1 MKIKEIVVISGKG
14 GTGKTSITASLAV
27 LEGDNCI
34 VADCDVDA
42 ADMHLLLKP
51 DFKNKKD
58 FYSGTEAVIDPN
70 ACINCGKCDDVCHFD
85 SIGQNEES
93 YYVEPMKCEGC
104 KYCVYVCPTN
114 AITMKDRWSGHT
126 YISQIKTSGTM
137 VHAKLGIGS
146 DNSGKLVAEVKGM
159 AKQAAKMLKK
169 EYIIVDGSPGVG
181 CPVLSSLSG
190 AKFVVFVT
198 EPTVSGLH
206 DLKRVHE
213 LVKKFKIKS
222 GCIINKYD
230 LNLNMTMEIKE
241 YLKEENIMHL
251 AELPYSNFF
260 KKSLREYK
268 TVVEYNEEDS
278 VVSSSQN
285 PLVLSKEALAQ
296 ELKEIKD
303 KISKSWGI
311 IKEELK

>member
-1 MKIKEIVVISGKG
+1 MGKIKEVVIISGKG
-14 GTGKTSITASLAV
+14 GTGKTSITASFAV
-27 LEGDNCI
+27 LEGENCV

-58 FYSGTEAVIDPN
+58 FYSGTEAVIDPE

-85 SIGQNEES
+85 SIFQNDVS
-93 YYVEPMKCEGC
+93 YFVEPMKCEGC
-104 KYCVYVCPTN
+104 KYCVYVCPTD
-114 AITMKDRWSGHT
+114 AIVMKDRWSGHT
-126 YISQIKTSGTM
+126 YISTIKTNATM

-146 DNSGKLVAEVKGM
+146 DNSGKLVAEVKGQ
-159 AKQAAKMLKK
+159 AKQTAKMLKK

-222 GCIINKYD
+222 GCVINKSD
-230 LNLNMTMEIKE
+230 LNIDMSNKIKE
-241 YLKEENIMHL
+241 YLELENILLL
-251 AELPYSNFF
+251 AELPYSDFF
-260 KKSLREYK
+260 KKSLRKYE
-268 TVVEYNEEDS
+268 TIVEYEDNTRNKHL
-278 VVSSSQN
+278 QG
-285 PLVLSKEALAQ
+285 
-296 ELKEIKD
+296 IKD
-303 KISKSWGI
+303 KIKNAWNT
-311 IKEELK
+311 IKEEVK